1 MRLRVINRSV
11 AIVHLCRWKE
21 KPARQTAKLVYLSGS
36 STDSSIPL
44 LFIYLFIVICRY
56 GHGFEMF
63 CLASDSART
72 VVASACKVSVIR
84 QQRPALPDPT
94 LAEKQ
99 PRSALTSP
107 VLLPDST
114 HVDFDG
120 IVMHELTQFLI
131 ICLHFRHGELDYSP
145 FF

>member
-1 MRLRVINRSV
+1 MINRSV

-21 KPARQTAKLVYLSGS
+21 KPARQTAKLVYLSGRQHRIIN
-36 STDSSIPL
+36 ST
-44 LFIYLFIVICRY
+44 FVYLFFCFVICRY

-94 LAEKQ
+94 LTEKQ

-107 VLLPDST
+107 VLLNTLSFSR
-114 HVDFDG
+114 VDFDG

-131 ICLHFRHGELDYSP
+131 MCVHFRHGELDYSP
-145 FF
+145 LFF